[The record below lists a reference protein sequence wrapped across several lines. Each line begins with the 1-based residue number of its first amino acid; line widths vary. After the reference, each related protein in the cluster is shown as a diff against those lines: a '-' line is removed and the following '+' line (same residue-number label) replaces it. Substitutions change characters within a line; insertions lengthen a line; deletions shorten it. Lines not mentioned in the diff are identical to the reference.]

1 MRRLVVFLGHGLLWT
16 VIVYLAWGLIVRHRY
31 TNAFAATSAG
41 DTMFTVITRFGA
53 PDNLESPLKY
63 SRPDYCANAHPPC
76 SNPYFLRLWYS
87 LPFTSV
93 VGGHVLIV
101 DLDEQQRV
109 IDKGEMRSP

>member
-1 MRRLVVFLGHGLLWT
+1 MRRF
-16 VIVYLAWGLIVRHRY
+16 VYLAWGLVVRHRY
-31 TNAFAATSAG
+31 TNAFAATSPG
-41 DTMFTVITRFGA
+41 DTMFTVITRFGP

-76 SNPYFLRLWYS
+76 SNPYFIRLWYS

-109 IDKGEMRSP
+109 IEKGEMSSP

>member
-16 VIVYLAWGLIVRHRY
+16 IIVYLAWGLVVRHRY

-41 DTMFTVITRFGA
+41 DTMFTVVTRFGP

-76 SNPYFLRLWYS
+76 SDPYFLRLWYS

-93 VGGHVLIV
+93 VGEHVLIV

-109 IDKGEMRSP
+109 INKGEMRSP

>member
-16 VIVYLAWGLIVRHRY
+16 VIVYLSWGLVVRHRY
-31 TNAFAATSAG
+31 NNAFAATSAG
-41 DTMFTVITRFGA
+41 DTMFTVVTRFGP

-76 SNPYFLRLWYS
+76 SDPYFLRLWYW

-93 VGGHVLIV
+93 IGGHVLMV
-101 DLDEQQRV
+101 DLDEQERV
-109 IDKGEMRSP
+109 INKGEMRSP

>member
-1 MRRLVVFLGHGLLWT
+1 MRRLVVSLGHGLLWIA
-16 VIVYLAWGLIVRHRY
+16 VAYLAWGLAVRHRY
-31 TNAFAATSAG
+31 VNAFAATSVG
-41 DTMFTVITRFGA
+41 DSALMVINRFGP

-109 IDKGEMRSP
+109 IEKGEMRSP